1 MISQCFRNLDFKIL
15 WSAGCMTGVARAME
29 FLALSLYALQE
40 LGLPYLVTIIFAA
53 RMLPMS
59 LLGIVIG
66 TISERVSPIS
76 VIKFIYAT
84 SNIFTGIAVLM
95 VFTGVFNVFF
105 AFILAFINGITWV
118 VDLAVRRRV
127 LADHIEKNLLS
138 SSLAMETLSNNATR
152 LIGPLFAG
160 SLYTLVG
167 LTGIFS
173 LQLLMY
179 VLAFGLILKF
189 QKNERQKSSIYL
201 KKTDNTNIKDHWA
214 HGLLDEILKTGK
226 NAYNIVSLRLVLI
239 TTLIF
244 NIFGFPLVSLIPVLG
259 REKLALSEFDIGI
272 LASSEGFGAL
282 IGALIIGNL
291 SPQKYLS
298 VIFVTGVSGFFIG
311 MFMFSFSPSLLL
323 GFISLTF
330 GGIFLS
336 GFSTM
341 QGALVYQASSTSKG
355 NNFGILATCIGT
367 APLGLVNLSWI
378 ITVIPVDQTIKLNVY
393 LGLFSIFITVF
404 YFLLKKN
411 KTKLE

>member
-1 MISQCFRNLDFKIL
+1 
-15 WSAGCMTGVARAME
+15 MTGIARAME

-179 VLAFGLILKF
+179 ILGFGLILKF

-311 MFMFSFSPSLLL
+311 MFMFSFSPNLLL

-393 LGLFSIFITVF
+393 LGLISIIITVL
-404 YFLLKKN
+404 YFFLKKN